1 MKNQNR
7 VHRKGGKTKAI
18 SQGQTSTPKT
28 ISRRK
33 ALPPRPPT
41 DHLFL
46 QWQPGQPDY
55 WICVGADAGRNIHE
69 AGLSLTDLEPTLAV
83 MARGMKP
90 GDLQPVDYRALVRDL
105 VRAREMAQL
114 AALLGLDRE
123 ASTALS
129 LLSLWEGQS
138 PVEFARKAVQSC
150 MDSSYDDME
159 CFALG
164 VKGYEARPKEQAW
177 AKEFHGPV
185 QTLRPKAG
193 WQV

>member
-1 MKNQNR
+1 MKTNR
-7 VHRKGGKTKAI
+7 VHRKGGKSKAI

-33 ALPPRPPT
+33 SSPPCPPT

-55 WICVGADAGRNIHE
+55 WICVGADAGREIHDS
-69 AGLSLTDLEPTLAV
+69 GLSLTDLEPTLAV
-83 MARGMKP
+83 LARGMKP
-90 GDLQPVDYRALVRDL
+90 GDSQPVDYRALIWDL
-105 VRAREMAQL
+105 VRARELAQL

-123 ASTALS
+123 AATALS

-138 PVEFARKAVQSC
+138 PVEFARKAVQAC
-150 MDSSYDDME
+150 MDGAYDEMQG
-159 CFALG
+159 FALG
-164 VKGYEARPKEQAW
+164 LKGYTARPKEQAW

-185 QTLRPKAG
+185 QALRPEAG